1 MKGDCVMSFLKKSVS
16 VILMLA
22 LIFTTSVAVLAAT
35 GEDNDIDFG
44 DLGNVLYGDVND
56 DGVIDIFDLIA
67 LAKSVVSGDYSECNE
82 TKADMNTDTAI
93 DIFDLIALA
102 KKIVA

>member
-1 MKGDCVMSFLKKSVS
+1 MSFLKKSIS

-22 LIFTTSVAVLAAT
+22 VICTSSFAVLAAT
-35 GEDNDIDFG
+35 GDNDIDFG
-44 DLGNVLYGDVND
+44 DLGNLLYGDVND

-82 TKADMNTDTAI
+82 TKADMNKDTAI
-93 DIFDLIALA
+93 DIFDLIAVA
-102 KKIVA
+102 KKIVE